1 MRLFLLLSLLLSIA
15 YAQNATKIAS
25 LKEQLN
31 TTRTDTARINLLNRI
46 ANAYAQ
52 GDSANAYQYS
62 LQAISLAN
70 KLNYKIGLADA
81 WLAQGT
87 AQQFRNHLQQALQ
100 LFQQAGEIYLQQ
112 KKEDDYANTVDQIG
126 KIYYLQ
132 SKYQE
137 ALNNYEKAEKLYQK
151 RNNLAGLGTV
161 YSNMSIAYQ
170 DKGEKDKA
178 ITYMLDALRI
188 SEQRNDKN
196 VGVIENNLGKLFF
209 EIRNYPEAKNY
220 LNRSIRSCLA
230 EGNYIDAGKAQLNM
244 ANVFITEVDYT
255 KGIEYLDAARTS
267 FEKGNFKRGVQA
279 CANNIGALY
288 IRQGKY
294 EQAIA
299 PLQQALGIAKESKS
313 YSGVALIEQ
322 NIGYA
327 YTLMGKYAP
336 ALEWLNKAEET
347 AKLGTDQYTF
357 GEIYLHR
364 SQLDSALGNY
374 QSAYFYKSKYQQISD
389 KLLNEKVARQVNEL
403 QTKYDTEKKAHQIE
417 LLSKDNSIKALLI
430 DQQQLSLTKNALQLS
445 EANLTITK
453 NELDLNKQ
461 REIILQQQLDSATK
475 AKQITELDKQNRIK
489 ALELEKQELEIARKN
504 TILFVVVALS
514 AMGALLA
521 YSFHRRKQLKQA
533 AAMQKAL
540 RKKEDLAT
548 KAVMEA
554 EENERKR
561 IASDLHDGVGQM
573 MSAAKM
579 NLSAMESELSF
590 NDPAQKA
597 AFDKVLALI
606 DDSCK
611 EVRSVSHNMMP
622 NALLKNGLAAAVR
635 EFINQIDARVL
646 KVNLYTEGLQ
656 EHLDKNTEAVLYRVI
671 QECVNNVIKHA
682 GANQLDISIIRDA
695 DGIAAT
701 IEDNGKGFDL
711 NDANKRNGI
720 GLKNIQTRI
729 SYLKGTVEWDAAPG
743 RGTLIA
749 IHVPAAA

>member
-1 MRLFLLLSLLLSIA
+1 MRLFLLLPLLLSIA
-15 YAQNATKIAS
+15 LAQNATKIAS

-62 LQAISLAN
+62 QQAISLAN

-87 AQQFRNHLQQALQ
+87 AQQFRNHLPQALQ
-100 LFQQAGEIYLQQ
+100 LFQQAGDIYLQQ

-132 SKYQE
+132 AKYNE
-137 ALNNYEKAEKLYQK
+137 ALSNYEKAEKLYQK

-196 VGVIENNLGKLFF
+196 VGVIENNLGKLFY
-209 EIRNYPEAKNY
+209 EIRNFPEAKNY

-299 PLQQALGIAKESKS
+299 PLQQALGIARESKS

-364 SQLDSALGNY
+364 ALLDSSLGNF

-461 REIILQQQLDSATK
+461 QEIILQQQLDSATK

-533 AAMQKAL
+533 AAMQEAL

-579 NLSAMESELSF
+579 NLSAMESALSF
-590 NDPAQKA
+590 TDPEQKA

-729 SYLKGTVEWDAAPG
+729 SYLKGSVEWDAAPG

-749 IHVPAAA
+749 IHVPAA

>member
-1 MRLFLLLSLLLSIA
+1 MRLLLLLTLLITTA
-15 YAQNATKIAS
+15 FAQNTAKINS

-31 TTRTDTARINLLNRI
+31 TVRSDTARINLLNRI

-62 LQAISLAN
+62 QQAIGLAN
-70 KLNYKIGLADA
+70 KINYKIGLADA

-87 AQQFRNHLQQALQ
+87 AQQFRSHLQQALQ
-100 LFQQAGEIYLQQ
+100 LFQQAGEVYLQQ
-112 KKEDDYANTVDQIG
+112 KKEDDYANAIDQTG
-126 KIYYLQ
+126 KIYYLL
-132 SKYQE
+132 SKYNE
-137 ALNNYEKAEKLYQK
+137 ALSNYEKAEKIYQK
-151 RNNLAGLGTV
+151 KNNLAGLGTV

-209 EIRNYPEAKNY
+209 EIRNFPEAKNY
-220 LNRSIRSCLA
+220 LSRSVRSCLA

-255 KGIEYLDAARTS
+255 KGIEYLDAAKTS

-299 PLQQALGIAKESKS
+299 PLQQALSIARESKS

-327 YTLMGKYAP
+327 YTLMGKYPP
-336 ALEWLNKAEET
+336 ALEWLTKAEET

-364 SQLDSALGNY
+364 ALLDSALGNF

-430 DQQQLSLTKNALQLS
+430 DQQQLSLTKNALELS

-461 REIILQQQLDSATK
+461 KEIILEQQLDSAQK
-475 AKQITELDKQNRIK
+475 AQQILELDKQNRIK
-489 ALELEKQELEIARKN
+489 ALELEKQELKIARKN
-504 TILFVVVALS
+504 TILFVVVAL
-514 AMGALLA
+514 AVMGALLA
-521 YSFHRRKQLKQA
+521 YSIYRRNQLKQA
-533 AAMQKAL
+533 AAMQEAL

-548 KAVMEA
+548 KAVLEA

-590 NDPAQKA
+590 SDPSQKA

-606 DDSCK
+606 DESCK
-611 EVRSVSHNMMP
+611 EVRTVSHNMMP
-622 NALLKNGLAAAVR
+622 NALLKNGLAAAIR

-656 EHLDKNTEAVLYRVI
+656 EHLEKNTEAVLYRVI

-711 NDANKRNGI
+711 NDASKRNGI

-729 SYLKGTVEWDAAPG
+729 SYLKGSVEWDAAPG

-749 IHVPAAA
+749 IHVPS